1 VERGLYIAATGM
13 LAAQIRQDVIA
24 NNLANA
30 STPGF
35 KGDVA
40 VSESFRDM
48 LLVDTNSRDRLGPL
62 STGAQVAEVAV
73 NLRSGTMRHTGSS
86 LDVAINGA
94 GWLQVQTDAGVR
106 YTRNGALTTN
116 LQGQITTAQGDPV
129 LGAAGQPIVVDGTR
143 GQIAISPSGVITVE
157 GREVGQLGLVALQ
170 DPSIEKLGE
179 SYVTGTPD
187 AGTPPGQVAQ
197 GYLENA
203 NVNSVEEMVDLIV
216 NMRTYEAGQKVIR
229 AIDETLDKAVNQ
241 VGRVQ

>member
-1 VERGLYIAATGM
+1 
-13 LAAQIRQDVIA
+13 
-24 NNLANA
+24 
-30 STPGF
+30 
-35 KGDVA
+35 
-40 VSESFRDM
+40 VSEI
-48 LLVDTNSRDRLGPL
+48 
-62 STGAQVAEVAV
+62 AV
-73 NLRSGTMRHTGSS
+73 NLRNGTMRHTGGD

-94 GWLQVQTDAGVR
+94 GWLQVQTDGGVR

-129 LGAAGQPIVVDGTR
+129 LGAGGQPIVVDGRR
-143 GQIAISPSGVITVE
+143 GQVAISPTGVVTVAGE
-157 GREVGQLGLVALQ
+157 EVGQLGVVALQ
-170 DPSIEKLGE
+170 EQSIEKLGD

-187 AGTPPGQVAQ
+187 PGTPPGQVAQ

>member
-35 KGDVA
+35 KGDIA
-40 VSESFRDM
+40 VGEAFRDM
-48 LLVDTNSRDRLGPL
+48 LLTDTATRGRLGPL
-62 STGAQVAEVAV
+62 STGAQVSEIAV
-73 NLRSGTMRHTGSS
+73 NLRNGTMRHTGGD

-94 GWLQVQTDAGVR
+94 GWLQVQTDGGVR

-129 LGAAGQPIVVDGTR
+129 LGAGGQPIVVDGRR
-143 GQIAISPSGVITVE
+143 GQVAISPTGVVTVAGE
-157 GREVGQLGLVALQ
+157 EVGQLGIVALQ
-170 DPSIEKLGE
+170 EQSIEKLGD

-187 AGTPPGQVAQ
+187 PGTPPGQVAQ